1 MRDELFLIHSNL
13 LNSISMDK
21 KRHLYNRINWDA
33 RGICIAGARGTGK
46 TTLILQHLTERYD
59 RDKCL
64 YVSGDNINIIAEGL
78 FNTAKDFFAFGGE
91 TFVVDEVHK
100 YPDWSQEVKNIYDSF
115 PQKSIIISG
124 SSTLDLTKA
133 RYDLSR
139 RVVYYR
145 LEGLSF
151 REFLKFEYDI
161 DIAPL
166 SLEEIVKD
174 HVSISSS
181 ILKKG
186 PVLKYFNEY
195 LEYGYYPYFLEGKQ
209 DYNSKVMGAVE
220 KVLFE
225 DIGIVFNLPVNKI
238 PAMKKLLWLV
248 ATSHPFTLNIER
260 IATDLGITR
269 PTVYNYLEIL
279 ENADLF
285 KSVKALGKGAGFIRK
300 PGKLYFENTN
310 LLLAIAGSVK
320 IEAQSGTLRETFF
333 VNQLSQ
339 DHKISL
345 HEKCDFVIDEK
356 YHFEIGGPS
365 KKEKQI
371 SGVESSYLAID
382 GIETG
387 FQKRIPLYLFGFLY

>member
-1 MRDELFLIHSNL
+1 
-13 LNSISMDK
+13 MDK
-21 KRHLYNRINWDA
+21 KRHLFNKINWDA

-225 DIGIVFNLPVNKI
+225 DIGVVFNLPVNKL

-248 ATSHPFTLNIER
+248 ATSHPFTLNIEG

>member
-1 MRDELFLIHSNL
+1 ME
-13 LNSISMDK
+13 K
-21 KRHLYNRINWDA
+21 KRHLFNKINWDA

-248 ATSHPFTLNIER
+248 ATSHPFTLNIEG

>member
-1 MRDELFLIHSNL
+1 MRDELFLIHSNV

-21 KRHLYNRINWDA
+21 KRHLFNKINWDA

-225 DIGIVFNLPVNKI
+225 DIGIVFNLPVNKL

-310 LLLAIAGSVK
+310 LLLAIAGSAK

>member
-64 YVSGDNINIIAEGL
+64 YVSGDNINITAEGL

-225 DIGIVFNLPVNKI
+225 DIGVVFNLPVNKL

>member
-1 MRDELFLIHSNL
+1 MRDELFLIHSNV

-21 KRHLYNRINWDA
+21 KRHLFNKINWDA

-46 TTLILQHLTERYD
+46 TTLILQHLTERYE

-91 TFVVDEVHK
+91 AFVVDEVHK
-100 YPDWSQEVKNIYDSF
+100 YPNWSQEVKNIYDSF

-151 REFLKFEYDI
+151 REFLKFEYNI
-161 DIAPL
+161 DFEPL
-166 SLEEIVKD
+166 SLDEIIKD
-174 HVSISSS
+174 HVSIAAS

-195 LEYGYYPYFLEGKQ
+195 LEHGYYPYFLEGKQ
-209 DYNSKVMGAVE
+209 DYNSKVMGAIE

-248 ATSHPFTLNIER
+248 ATSHPFTLNIEG

-285 KSVKALGKGAGFIRK
+285 KSVKAMGKGAGFIRK

-310 LLLAIAGSVK
+310 LLIAIAGSVK

-339 DHKISL
+339 NHKISL

-356 YHFEIGGPS
+356 YNFEIGGPS

-371 SGVESSYLAID
+371 SGVESSYLALD
-382 GIETG
+382 GIQTG
-387 FQKRIPLYLFGFLY
+387 YQKRIPLYLFGFLY

>member
-1 MRDELFLIHSNL
+1 MRDELFLIHSNV
-13 LNSISMDK
+13 LNSISMEK
-21 KRHLYNRINWDA
+21 KRHLFNKINWDA

>member
-1 MRDELFLIHSNL
+1 
-13 LNSISMDK
+13 MDK

-64 YVSGDNINIIAEGL
+64 YVSGDNINITAEGL

-225 DIGIVFNLPVNKI
+225 DIGVVFNLPVNKL

-310 LLLAIAGSVK
+310 LLLAIAGSAK

>member
-248 ATSHPFTLNIER
+248 ATSHPFTLNIEG

-310 LLLAIAGSVK
+310 LLLAIAGSAK

-339 DHKISL
+339 NHKISL

-356 YHFEIGGPS
+356 YHFEIGGHS
-365 KKEKQI
+365 KKGKQI

>member
-225 DIGIVFNLPVNKI
+225 DIGVVFNLPVNKL

>member
-1 MRDELFLIHSNL
+1 MRDELFLIHSNV
-13 LNSISMDK
+13 LNSISMEK

-225 DIGIVFNLPVNKI
+225 DIGVVFNLPVNKL

-248 ATSHPFTLNIER
+248 ATSHPFTLNIEG

-365 KKEKQI
+365 KKGKQI
-371 SGVESSYLAID
+371 SGIESSYLAID
-382 GIETG
+382 EIETG

>member
-1 MRDELFLIHSNL
+1 ME
-13 LNSISMDK
+13 K
-21 KRHLYNRINWDA
+21 KRHLFNKINWDA

-151 REFLKFEYDI
+151 REFLKFECDI

-209 DYNSKVMGAVE
+209 DYNSKVMGAIE
-220 KVLFE
+220 KVLYE
-225 DIGIVFNLPVNKI
+225 DIGIVFNLPVNKL

-248 ATSHPFTLNIER
+248 ATSHPFTLNIEG

>member
-1 MRDELFLIHSNL
+1 
-13 LNSISMDK
+13 MDK

-248 ATSHPFTLNIER
+248 ATSHPFTLNIEG

>member
-248 ATSHPFTLNIER
+248 ATSHPFTLNIEG

-387 FQKRIPLYLFGFLY
+387 FQKRIPLYL

>member
-1 MRDELFLIHSNL
+1 ME
-13 LNSISMDK
+13 K
-21 KRHLYNRINWDA
+21 KRHLFNKINWDA

-209 DYNSKVMGAVE
+209 DYNSKVMGAIE
-220 KVLFE
+220 KVLYE
-225 DIGIVFNLPVNKI
+225 DIGIVFNLPVNKL

-310 LLLAIAGSVK
+310 LLLAIAGSAK

-339 DHKISL
+339 NHKISL

>member
-1 MRDELFLIHSNL
+1 MRDELFLIHSNV

-209 DYNSKVMGAVE
+209 DYNSKVMGAIE

>member
-1 MRDELFLIHSNL
+1 MRDELFLIHSNV

-133 RYDLSR
+133 KYDLSR

-225 DIGIVFNLPVNKI
+225 DIGIVFNLPVNKL

-248 ATSHPFTLNIER
+248 ATSHPFTLNIEG

>member
-1 MRDELFLIHSNL
+1 
-13 LNSISMDK
+13 MDK
-21 KRHLYNRINWDA
+21 KRHLFNKINWDA

-46 TTLILQHLTERYD
+46 TTLILQHLTERYE

-91 TFVVDEVHK
+91 AFVVDEVHK
-100 YPDWSQEVKNIYDSF
+100 YPNWSQEIKNIYDSF
-115 PQKSIIISG
+115 PQKTIIISG

-145 LEGLSF
+145 LVGLSF

-166 SLEEIVKD
+166 SLDEIVKD
-174 HVSISSS
+174 NVAIASS

-186 PVLKYFNEY
+186 PVLKYFNKY
-195 LEYGYYPYFLEGKQ
+195 LEHGYYPYFLEGKQ
-209 DYNSKVMGAVE
+209 DYNSKVMGAIE

-225 DIGIVFNLPVNKI
+225 DIGVVFNLPVNKI

-248 ATSHPFTLNIER
+248 ATSHPFTLNIEG

-285 KSVKALGKGAGFIRK
+285 KSVKASGKGAGFIRK

-339 DHKISL
+339 NHKISL
-345 HEKCDFVIDEK
+345 HAKCDFVIDEK
-356 YHFEIGGPS
+356 YNFEIGGPS

-371 SGVESSYLAID
+371 SGIESSYLAID

>member
-1 MRDELFLIHSNL
+1 
-13 LNSISMDK
+13 MDK

-209 DYNSKVMGAVE
+209 DYNSKVMGAIE
-220 KVLFE
+220 KVLYE

-248 ATSHPFTLNIER
+248 ATSHPFTLNIEG

-310 LLLAIAGSVK
+310 LLLAIAGSAK

>member
-248 ATSHPFTLNIER
+248 ATSHPFTLNIEG

>member
-46 TTLILQHLTERYD
+46 TTLILQHLTERYE

-151 REFLKFEYDI
+151 REFLKFEYNI
-161 DIAPL
+161 DFEPL
-166 SLEEIVKD
+166 SLDEIVKD

-195 LEYGYYPYFLEGKQ
+195 LEHGYYPYFLEGNQ
-209 DYNSKVMGAVE
+209 DYNSKVMGAIE

-225 DIGIVFNLPVNKI
+225 DIGIVFNLPVNKL

-248 ATSHPFTLNIER
+248 ATSHPFTLNIEG

-285 KSVKALGKGAGFIRK
+285 KSVKATGKGAGFIRK
-300 PGKLYFENTN
+300 PGKLYFENSN
-310 LLLAIAGSVK
+310 LLLTIAGSIK
-320 IEAQSGTLRETFF
+320 TEAETGTLRETFF

-339 DHKISL
+339 NHKISL

>member
-248 ATSHPFTLNIER
+248 ATSHPFTLNIEG

-310 LLLAIAGSVK
+310 LLLAIAGSAK

-339 DHKISL
+339 NHKISL